1 MRVSATERGLV
12 RLFAVDLPPEQ
23 IQSFRDMPEDQEG
36 HEDSAD
42 WPLAQALGATALDAD
57 YVELFDLRDLDD
69 LGLTGY
75 MVEGLGIS
83 AADVKEDAARLSSQK
98 GWMLVVL
105 SSAFDGVEQRLTPK
119 SPLRWVG
126 TYKEEAAPVQF
137 AALPDASATAAPLSP
152 DTDAMPTAAPTPR
165 NPYLML
171 LAALVALPLC
181 AALLGF
187 LILWMI
193 G

>member
-1 MRVSATERGLV
+1 MRVSDSERGLV
-12 RLFAVDLPPEQ
+12 RLFAVDLSPEQ
-23 IQSFRDMPEDQEG
+23 IPGFRDMPEDT
-36 HEDSAD
+36 EDSAD
-42 WPLAQALGATALDAD
+42 WPVAKALGASTLDPD
-57 YVELFDLRDLDD
+57 FVELFDLRDLDD

-75 MVEGLGIS
+75 MVEGLGIA

-105 SSAFDGVEQRLTPK
+105 SSAFEGTAQTLSPR
-119 SPLRWVG
+119 SPLRWIG
-126 TYKEEAAPVQF
+126 TYKEETAPVQF
-137 AALPDASATAAPLSP
+137 APLPDKSAKGAPLPPEAAPEP
-152 DTDAMPTAAPTPR
+152 APAPR
-165 NPYLML
+165 SPYLTL
-171 LAALVALPLC
+171 LVALFALPLG